1 MWGGQGRKERK
12 GKAQRKKKE
21 LNISTYLIVFKWM
34 KYLLIVFI
42 LLIYFNINIVQGML
56 INNEDE
62 EIIEIKIKKIK

>member
-1 MWGGQGRKERK
+1 
-12 GKAQRKKKE
+12 
-21 LNISTYLIVFKWM
+21 M

>member
-1 MWGGQGRKERK
+1 MWGGKEGKERK

>member
-1 MWGGQGRKERK
+1 
-12 GKAQRKKKE
+12 
-21 LNISTYLIVFKWM
+21 M

-62 EIIEIKIKKIK
+62 EIIIEIKIKKIK